1 MYVAIQA
8 VMSLYASGRTTGL
21 VLDIGDGVTHTVPIY
36 EGYSLQHAIERLN
49 LAGRDLTNYMTR
61 QLLQLGIPFRTA
73 AEKEIVKKMKEK
85 LCYIAL
91 DYQAEVDKLTSDE
104 GKDLEEE
111 YELPGKKEKKNFF
124 DFLQM
129 EL

>member
-8 VMSLYASGRTTGL
+8 VMSLFASGRTTGL

-61 QLLQLGIPFRTA
+61 QLLQLGLSFRTS
-73 AEKEIVKKMKEK
+73 AEKEIVKRMKEK

-91 DYQAEVDKLTSDE
+91 DYNAEVEKLKNENEDITA
-104 GKDLEEE
+104 E
-111 YELPGKKEKKNFF
+111 YELPGKS
-124 DFLQM
+124 
-129 EL
+129 